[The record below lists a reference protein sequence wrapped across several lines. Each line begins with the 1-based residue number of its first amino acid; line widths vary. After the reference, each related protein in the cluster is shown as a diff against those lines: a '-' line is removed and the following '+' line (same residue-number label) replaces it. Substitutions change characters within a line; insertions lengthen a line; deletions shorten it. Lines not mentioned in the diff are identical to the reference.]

1 MDYLDIFSMTFSV
14 FMIGLVFGFVYSWQ
28 IRLVLKEYG
37 LWSVIRSVICYI
49 SGRMEK

>member
-1 MDYLDIFSMTFSV
+1 MSYLNIFSMTFSV
-14 FMIGLVFGFVYSWQ
+14 FMIGLAFGFAYSGQ
-28 IRLVLKEYG
+28 IRFILKEYG

>member
-1 MDYLDIFSMTFSV
+1 MSYLKIFSMTFSV
-14 FMIGLVFGFVYSWQ
+14 FMIGLVFGFAYSGQ

-37 LWSVIRSVICYI
+37 LWSVIRSVICHI